1 MADFKDLEKWIDTH
15 THDMVDV
22 EALLTS
28 IPALAPENKGDGE
41 MKKAKALEEWLRA
54 NGITNIVHYDAPDER
69 VSGGLRPNFVAT
81 IPGSLNDYCI
91 WVCAHLDVVPVG
103 ELSLWNTDPWKV
115 VEKDGKIFGRGVE
128 DDQQGLVTGLLAALA
143 FVKNNVSPKHTIK
156 LLFMADEE
164 VGSLYGMN
172 YLVKNHLDI
181 FSKADR
187 ILIPDGGDEN
197 GQTIEVCE
205 KNILWLKCHTLG
217 KQAHGSR
224 PDLGR
229 NAKLASCALALK
241 INALEKV
248 FTDSNDMFDMPQSTF
263 QPTMQLSNVESINMI
278 PGNDVLCFDCR
289 INPCYSL
296 DQVRVEVKKIIAEV
310 EKEYDVKI
318 EVSEAQAEE
327 SLPTPVDA
335 PVVQELKAALKKVHG
350 IDAKIVGVGGG
361 TVAAPLRNLGF
372 EAVVWST
379 LENLCHQPNEYA
391 VIKNIGT
398 DAKTI
403 VYMAMN

>member
-1 MADFKDLEKWIDTH
+1 MADFKDLEKWIDAH
-15 THDMVDV
+15 THDMVEV
-22 EALLTS
+22 ETLLTG

-41 MKKAKALEEWLRA
+41 MKKAKALEEWLKA
-54 NGITNIVHYDAPDER
+54 NAITDIVHYDAPDKR
-69 VSGGLRPNFVAT
+69 VSDGLRPNFVAT
-81 IPGSLNDYCI
+81 IPGSLNDYSI

-103 ELSLWNTDPWKV
+103 ELSLWNSDPWKV

-143 FVKNNVSPKHTIK
+143 FIKNNMSPKHTIK

-181 FSKADR
+181 FSKEDR
-187 ILIPDGGDEN
+187 ILIPDGGDEK

-229 NAKLASCALALK
+229 NAKLASSALALK

-263 QPTMQLSNVESINMI
+263 QPTMQESNVEGINMI
-278 PGNDVLCFDCR
+278 PGDDVLYFDCR

-296 DQVRVEVKKIIAEV
+296 DQVRAEVKKIIAEV

-335 PVVQELKAALKKVHG
+335 PVVQELKAALKNVHG

-372 EAVVWST
+372 AAVVWST